1 MVINTEPLEG
11 NAKYIMTTEEI
22 VNIISKT
29 YSPLTRECQQELSDK
44 AIILSAK
51 KGASLVKEGQYSDRT
66 YYIVSGCARAYY
78 LKEGKDISDWFAFEN
93 EFISSI
99 ISFFMDK
106 PSPHYIELLE
116 DSTLIEISRETVKK
130 LSDKYHDFER
140 LIRVVVTKTML
151 SQQERIASIQFHSAE
166 QKYENIL
173 AIHPNITRR
182 IPLMHIASYLGI
194 TLETLSRVRSPKS
207 RI

>member
-1 MVINTEPLEG
+1 MHSNVI
-11 NAKYIMTTEEI
+11 
-22 VNIISKT
+22 NIISET
-29 YSPLTRECQQELSDK
+29 YSPLSEECKQELSDNAK
-44 AIILSAK
+44 ILSLK
-51 KGASLVKEGQYSDRT
+51 KGVTLVKEGQYCNKT

-78 LKEGKDISDWFAFEN
+78 LKEGKDISDWFAFED

-99 ISFFMDK
+99 VSFFMNK

-116 DSTLIEISRETVKK
+116 DSILIEISKGLIEE

-140 LIRVVVTKTML
+140 LIRVIVTKTML
-151 SQQERIASIQFHSAE
+151 SQQKRIVSMQFHNAE

-173 AIHPNITRR
+173 ARHPNITNRV
-182 IPLMHIASYLGI
+182 PLMHIASYLGI
-194 TLETLSRVRSPKS
+194 TLETLSRVRNPKN